1 MFLLQQLLLPTFDR
15 AKGHTAKLASS
26 AKNEHTDADDSKPE
40 EEEED
45 SLDMVDV
52 HMESMVRGEEGEGKQ
67 RRVVV
72 VAAAAGEEFLLL
84 GKRNS
89 RYCCFR

>member
-1 MFLLQQLLLPTFDR
+1 
-15 AKGHTAKLASS
+15 
-26 AKNEHTDADDSKPE
+26 
-40 EEEED
+40 
-45 SLDMVDV
+45 
-52 HMESMVRGEEGEGKQ
+52 MESMVRGEEGEGKQ